1 MTGTLTI
8 RRAGGHGILAA
19 LAVAAGVLAWGGS
32 AAAQTAPQRT
42 LEELK
47 TEAQARADRNAY
59 PLAGLKPDEVREA
72 LSRLHSL
79 DRDEWAASWSAV
91 GDRYMEKAK
100 AETGSAP
107 KQADADF
114 RQAWL
119 YYSFARWPVP
129 NSPGKQRAYE
139 KALEAYAAHG
149 RLLDPPMQ
157 TVRIPFE
164 GKEIIGY
171 LQMPK
176 GARAAPIVIAISGLD
191 SRKEDMA
198 ERFQPMLAY
207 GVGSL
212 ALDAPGTG
220 QAPIKAAPGAERML
234 SRALEFVLARPDV
247 DKSRVAV
254 YGGSFGGLWAT
265 ILAVTEK
272 PRLRAVVAQSG
283 PMHEAYS
290 RARTMAL
297 SANREY
303 LFDYVPAQLDVFE
316 GATDL
321 DRLADIRERI
331 SLKNRGFLDKPMA
344 PMLVIGGVLDTQ
356 VPFADI
362 ELLLQSGDSPK
373 DAWINPRGGHMGRDA
388 KEWPDPVIFKKV
400 TMPWL
405 LRQLDI
411 KAEVTQ

>member
-1 MTGTLTI
+1 M
-8 RRAGGHGILAA
+8 RRI
-19 LAVAAGVLAWGGS
+19 VTAGVLA
-32 AAAQTAPQRT
+32 AAVLACGAGVDAQTAPQRT

-47 TEAQARADRNAY
+47 AEAQARADRNAY

-79 DRDEWAASWSAV
+79 DRDEWAASWSVV

-100 AETGSAP
+100 AEAGSARA
-107 KQADADF
+107 QADADD

-149 RLLDPPMQ
+149 QLLDPPIQ
-157 TVRIPFE
+157 TVRVPFE
-164 GKEIIGY
+164 GKEIVGY

-176 GARAAPIVIAISGLD
+176 GSQMPGGASAAPMVIAISGLD

-212 ALDAPGTG
+212 ALDAPGAG
-220 QAPIKAAPGAERML
+220 QSPIKAAPGAERML
-234 SRALEFVLARPDV
+234 TQALEYVLARPDV

-283 PMHEAYS
+283 PIHDAYS
-290 RARTMAL
+290 RPRTMAL
-297 SANREY
+297 SSNREY

-321 DRLADIRERI
+321 DKLADVRERI
-331 SLKNRGFLDKPMA
+331 SLKTRGFLDKPMA

-388 KEWPDPVIFKKV
+388 KDWPDPVIFKKV

>member
-1 MTGTLTI
+1 MIGSTK
-8 RRAGGHGILAA
+8 RAKLL
-19 LAVAAGVLAWGGS
+19 LAVAWAACAIGWGGRVD
-32 AAAQTAPQRT
+32 AQTAPQRT

-47 TEAQARADRNAY
+47 AEAQARADRNAY

-79 DRDEWAASWSAV
+79 DRDEWAASWSV
-91 GDRYMEKAK
+91 IGDRYMAK
-100 AETGSAP
+100 ANAELGSTRP
-107 KQADADF
+107 QADADF

-139 KALEAYAAHG
+139 KALEAYTAHG
-149 RLLDPPMQ
+149 RLFDPPLQ

-176 GARAAPIVIAISGLD
+176 GASPAPVVIAISGLD

-220 QAPIKAAPGAERML
+220 QAPLKAAPGAERML
-234 SRALEFVLARPDV
+234 SRAVEFMLARPDV

-272 PRLRAVVAQSG
+272 PHLRAVVAQSG
-283 PMHEAYS
+283 PIHEAYS

-297 SANREY
+297 SSNREY
-303 LFDYVPAQLDVFE
+303 LFDYVPAQLDTFE

-321 DRLADIRERI
+321 DKLADIRERI

-388 KEWPDPVIFKKV
+388 KDWPDPVIFKKV

-405 LRQLDI
+405 LRQLDV
-411 KAEVTQ
+411 KVAVTQ